1 MAPNSLWRRTN
12 MKPLLKRPF
21 IGLNLEKAGT
31 DYVHVCD
38 KVNQKIFP
46 RVQADAE
53 IRPKTL
59 FGAHVCEIDWDM
71 KSTRL
76 LDYTLA
82 VSLFTLKLIRSGDSY
97 NITDNVSF
105 GVELSL

>member
-1 MAPNSLWRRTN
+1 M
-12 MKPLLKRPF
+12 
-21 IGLNLEKAGT
+21 GLNLEKAGT

-38 KVNQKIFP
+38 KVQLEDFP

-71 KSTRL
+71 NSTRL
-76 LDYTLA
+76 LVYTLA
-82 VSLFTLKLIRSGDSY
+82 VSIFTLKLIRSGDSY
-97 NITDNVSF
+97 NISDFWS
-105 GVELSL
+105 